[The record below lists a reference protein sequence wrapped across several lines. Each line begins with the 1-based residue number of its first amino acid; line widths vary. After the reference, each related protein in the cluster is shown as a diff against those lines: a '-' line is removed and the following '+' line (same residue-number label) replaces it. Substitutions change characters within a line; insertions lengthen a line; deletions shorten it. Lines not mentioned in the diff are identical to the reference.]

1 MAKHFF
7 HCTNGVD
14 LVIDGRG
21 QDADDYNLDLIAQE
35 IADRMVRA
43 LPAAFDWS
51 AWIVS
56 VHDAGGRQVALVPF
70 PAYRRRTRTGAHRRD
85 QQELRPR

>member
-14 LVIDGRG
+14 LVTDARG
-21 QDADDYNLDLIAQE
+21 QNANEYNVDLIALE

-43 LPAAFDWS
+43 LPASFDWS
-51 AWIVS
+51 AWVVS
-56 VHDAGGRQVALVPF
+56 VHDADGRQVAVVPF
-70 PAYRRRTRTGAHRRD
+70 PAHRRRTRTGAHRRD
-85 QQELRPR
+85 HHELRAR